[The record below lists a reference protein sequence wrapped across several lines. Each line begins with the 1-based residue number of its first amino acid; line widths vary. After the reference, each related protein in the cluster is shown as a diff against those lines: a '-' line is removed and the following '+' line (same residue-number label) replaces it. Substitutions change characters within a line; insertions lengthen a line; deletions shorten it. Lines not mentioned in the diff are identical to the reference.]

1 MDKIAHKGGDLLMT
15 WDDILKIV
23 LGVIAGCGG
32 ISGVIILAVRFS
44 ANIIAKRLEEKYT
57 LKLNKELEE
66 YKSKLDNKNYI
77 SKTKFDVEFSIYRE
91 LSKVFFDMVK
101 DVSIMIPIGTA
112 TYPAD
117 KKERDEYEH
126 QLYVNAQKSTVVA
139 QDKLNGETPF
149 IPEPLWIMYDEILIL
164 CKLQLHTFER
174 RWNVLVL
181 DSAEG
186 KKTFSHED
194 YARSN
199 EINEKFKALNNEV
212 RTYLS
217 TLDIIE

>member
-1 MDKIAHKGGDLLMT
+1 MT

-32 ISGVIILAVRFS
+32 ISGVIVLAVKFS

-66 YKSKLDNKNYI
+66 YKSKLDSKNYI
-77 SKTKFDVEFSIYRE
+77 SKAKFDVEFSIYRE
-91 LSKVFFDMVK
+91 LSKAFFDMVK
-101 DVSIMIPIGTA
+101 DITIMIPIGIA

-126 QLYVNAQKSTVVA
+126 QLYVNAQKSTVIA
-139 QDKLNGETPF
+139 QDKLNGEAPF
-149 IPEPLWIMYDEILIL
+149 IPESLWVKYNEILSL
-164 CKLQLHTFER
+164 CKVQIHTFER

-181 DSAEG
+181 DSSEG
-186 KKTFSHED
+186 KKAFAHED

-199 EINEKFKALNNEV
+199 EINEKFKTLNDEV
-212 RTYLS
+212 RDYLS
-217 TLDIIE
+217 SLDIIE